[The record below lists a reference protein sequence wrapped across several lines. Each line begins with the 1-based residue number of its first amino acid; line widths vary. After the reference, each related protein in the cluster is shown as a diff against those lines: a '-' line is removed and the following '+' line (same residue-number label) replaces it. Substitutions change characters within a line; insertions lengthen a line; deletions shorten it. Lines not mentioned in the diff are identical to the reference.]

1 MNVLFYS
8 KPYFMDCD
16 LPFVAQLRAK
26 GINVKYLLEIAPH
39 SKQSTFLNI
48 ETLYPK
54 AGVFKADIYK
64 KEMLTIQ
71 EILDWENT
79 FVINRVSSKVFALS
93 NIIVSIKLF
102 HFLLKQKFEILHSTV
117 FFDFSEWIMY
127 LFRKKILLTVHDPF
141 PHTGELTKRKS
152 LNRWIGMK
160 LIKFF
165 LILNEAQKQQFIA
178 AYKLQSTQVYSSKL
192 GVYTSLRL
200 FLKKTNEHPFKE
212 YILFFGRISPYKG
225 VEFLLK
231 AMLKVHELYP
241 RINLIVA
248 GSGKFDF
255 DIGKYAT
262 LNYVEIRNRFIPTE
276 ELVELIDASKFV
288 VCPYTDATQS
298 GVIMSCYAFN
308 KPVIASDVGG
318 LSEMVKHQKNGL
330 LVTPSNADKL
340 SQAIIELLGND
351 NLLKEFSRNIRSQ
364 YENGSDSWS
373 VITSEI
379 VSAYIKMI
387 NKYLNTN
394 SK

>member
-1 MNVLFYS
+1 
-8 KPYFMDCD
+8 MDCD

-39 SKQSTFLNI
+39 SRQSTFLNI

-64 KEMLTIQ
+64 SELLTIQ
-71 EILDWENT
+71 KVLDWENT

-93 NIIVSIKLF
+93 NIIVSIKLLY
-102 HFLLKQKFEILHSTV
+102 FLFKQKFEILHSTV
-117 FFDFSEWIMY
+117 FFDFSEWFMY

-152 LNRWIGMK
+152 LNRWISMK
-160 LIKFF
+160 FVKFF
-165 LILNEAQKQQFIA
+165 LILNEAQKQQFMA
-178 AYKLQSTQVYSSKL
+178 VHKLQSSQVYSSKL

-200 FLKKTNEHPFKE
+200 YLNQTDKRLSKE

-225 VEFLLK
+225 IELLLK
-231 AMLKVHELYP
+231 AMLKVHESYP
-241 RINLIVA
+241 HINLIVA

-255 DIGKYAT
+255 DIGKYTA
-262 LNYVEIRNRFIPTE
+262 LNYVEFRNRFIPTE
-276 ELVELIDASKFV
+276 ELAELINDSKFV

-318 LSEMVKHQKNGL
+318 LSEMVKHRENGL
-330 LVTPSNADKL
+330 LVTPSDVNKL
-340 SQAIIELLGND
+340 SEAIIELLGND
-351 NLLKEFSRNIRSQ
+351 NLLRKFSQNIRNQ
-364 YENGSDSWS
+364 YENGLDSWS

-379 VSAYIKMI
+379 VSAYTKII
-387 NKYLNTN
+387 NKY
-394 SK
+394 

>member
-16 LPFVAQLRAK
+16 LPFVAQLRTK
-26 GINVKYLLEIAPH
+26 GINVKYFLEIAPH

-54 AGVFKADIYK
+54 AGVFRADIYK
-64 KEMLTIQ
+64 KELSTIQ
-71 EILDWENT
+71 EILDWENI

-93 NIIVSIKLF
+93 NIIVSIKLL

-117 FFDFSEWIMY
+117 FFDFSEWLMY

-152 LNRWIGMK
+152 LNRWIGLK
-160 LIKFF
+160 LVKSF
-165 LILNEAQKQQFIA
+165 LILNETQKQQFISVH
-178 AYKLQSTQVYSSKL
+178 KLQSSQVYSSKL

-200 FLKKTNEHPFKE
+200 FLKKTNKRLSKE

-225 VEFLLK
+225 IEFLLK
-231 AMLKVHELYP
+231 AMSKVHESYP
-241 RINLIVA
+241 HINLIVA

-255 DIGKYAT
+255 DIGRYTT
-262 LNYVEIRNRFIPTE
+262 LNYIEIRNRFIPTE
-276 ELVELIDASKFV
+276 ELAELIAASQFV

-318 LSEMVKHQKNGL
+318 LSEMVKHRETGL
-330 LVTPSNADKL
+330 LVPPSDVDKL
-340 SQAIIELLGND
+340 SEAIIELLGND
-351 NLLKEFSRNIRSQ
+351 NLLKEFSQNIRNQ

-379 VSAYIKMI
+379 ISAYTKMT
-387 NKYLNTN
+387 K
-394 SK
+394 K

>member
-117 FFDFSEWIMY
+117 FFDFSEWLMY

-141 PHTGELTKRKS
+141 PHTGELTKRKG
-152 LNRWIGMK
+152 LNRWISIK
-160 LIKFF
+160 LVKSF
-165 LILNEAQKQQFIA
+165 LILNKAQKQQFMA
-178 AYKLQSTQVYSSKL
+178 TYKLQSTQVYSSKL
-192 GVYTSLRL
+192 GVYTSLKL
-200 FLKKTNEHPFKE
+200 FLKKTNNRPSKE

-225 VEFLLK
+225 IEFLLK
-231 AMLKVHELYP
+231 AMQKVHELYP
-241 RINLIVA
+241 SINLIVA

-255 DIGKYAT
+255 DIGKYTA
-262 LNYVEIRNRFIPTE
+262 LNYIEIRNRFIPTE
-276 ELVELIDASKFV
+276 ELAELIDASKFV

-318 LSEMVKHQKNGL
+318 LSEMVKHRETGL
-330 LVTPSNADKL
+330 LVPPSDVDKL
-340 SQAIIELLGND
+340 SEAIIELMGND
-351 NLLKEFSRNIRSQ
+351 NLLKEFSQNIRNQ

-379 VSAYIKMI
+379 ISAYTKMT

>member
-16 LPFVAQLRAK
+16 LPFVAQLRTK
-26 GINVKYLLEIAPH
+26 GINVKYFLEIAPH

-64 KEMLTIQ
+64 KELSTIQ
-71 EILDWENT
+71 EILDWENI

-93 NIIVSIKLF
+93 NIIVSIKLL

-117 FFDFSEWIMY
+117 FFDFSEWLMY

-141 PHTGELTKRKS
+141 PHTGEMTKRKS

-160 LIKFF
+160 LVKSF
-165 LILNEAQKQQFIA
+165 LILNEAQKQQFMA

-200 FLKKTNEHPFKE
+200 FLNKTNNRPSKE

-225 VEFLLK
+225 IEFLLK
-231 AMLKVHELYP
+231 AMQKVHELYP
-241 RINLIVA
+241 SINLIVA

-255 DIGKYAT
+255 DIGKYTA
-262 LNYVEIRNRFIPTE
+262 LNYIEIRNRFIPTE
-276 ELVELIDASKFV
+276 ELAELIDASKFV

-318 LSEMVKHQKNGL
+318 LSEMVKHRETGL
-330 LVTPSNADKL
+330 LVPPSDVDKL
-340 SQAIIELLGND
+340 SEAIIELMGND
-351 NLLKEFSRNIRSQ
+351 NLLKEFSQNIRNQ

-379 VSAYIKMI
+379 ISAYTKMT